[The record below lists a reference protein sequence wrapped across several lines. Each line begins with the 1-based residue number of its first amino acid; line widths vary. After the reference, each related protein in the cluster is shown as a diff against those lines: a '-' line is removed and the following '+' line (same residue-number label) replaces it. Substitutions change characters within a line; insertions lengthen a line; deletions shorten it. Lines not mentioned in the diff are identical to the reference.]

1 MVFRKS
7 ILVAFMFLLTACA
20 STQQKQ
26 TKPLLTYGLI
36 YGITLDENR
45 TVTNIRLSR
54 VEDPYKKQQIE
65 FTPTT
70 EYSANAER
78 QLKVRD
84 YADAAVNKEFFII
97 CGYADIRPNTALC
110 GGDL

>member
-1 MVFRKS
+1 MFKNCIVAAVVFV
-7 ILVAFMFLLTACA
+7 LAACA
-20 STQQKQ
+20 STEQKQ
-26 TKPLLTYGLI
+26 SKPLLTYGLI
-36 YGITLDENR
+36 YGITLDENK
-45 TVTNIRLSR
+45 TVINIRLAR

-65 FTPTT
+65 FTPTP

-84 YADAAVNKEFFII
+84 YGDAEVNKEFFVI
-97 CGYADIRPNTALC
+97 CGYADVRPDTALC